1 MSSVVQL
8 EVFNILEDMSSLSL
22 LITSACSWVLIIL
35 QAWGLQ
41 RVNVVGVCAD
51 VGVPR
56 VGVVLFFSSGSGVEV
71 GVARWVQVRLGCGM
85 LSLDHWAGWN
95 YP

>member
-1 MSSVVQL
+1 MA
-8 EVFNILEDMSSLSL
+8 
-22 LITSACSWVLIIL
+22 SACSWVLIVL
-35 QAWGLQ
+35 QAWALQ
-41 RVNVVGVCAD
+41 KVNVVCAD

-85 LSLDHWAGWN
+85 LSLDH
-95 YP
+95 